1 MRGTMATGKRSA
13 RAEKERVAEIHRRI
27 NAEYHRSTTALEYR
41 TPVQLLVSTILS
53 AQCTDVRVNEVTKSL
68 FQNYRT
74 ARDFAEAPIEE
85 LEEAIRP
92 TGFFR
97 NKAKN
102 IKNCCKTIVERFG
115 GEVPRNM
122 DDLVQLDGVGR
133 KTANCVLGNAFGM
146 NEGVVVDTHVMR
158 LSKRLGLSTSEDPVK
173 IEQDLMRLF
182 PRESWTLLAHQLID
196 HGRAVCNA
204 RKPKCGECLLAD
216 LCPSAKP

>member
-1 MRGTMATGKRSA
+1 MVTGKRSA
-13 RAEKERVAEIHRRI
+13 RAEKERIAEIHRRI
-27 NAEYHRSTTALEYR
+27 SAEYPRSTTALEYR
-41 TPVQLLVSTILS
+41 TPIQLLVSTILS
-53 AQCTDVRVNEVTKSL
+53 AQCTDARVNEVTRTL
-68 FQNYRT
+68 FQQYRT
-74 ARDFAEAPIEE
+74 ARDFAEAPLKE

-97 NKAKN
+97 NKARN
-102 IKNCCKTIVERFG
+102 IKSCCKTIVERFG

-122 DDLVQLDGVGR
+122 EDLVQLDGVGR

-158 LSKRLGLSTSEDPVK
+158 LSRRLGLSSFEDPVK
-173 IEQDLMRLF
+173 IEQDLMRKF